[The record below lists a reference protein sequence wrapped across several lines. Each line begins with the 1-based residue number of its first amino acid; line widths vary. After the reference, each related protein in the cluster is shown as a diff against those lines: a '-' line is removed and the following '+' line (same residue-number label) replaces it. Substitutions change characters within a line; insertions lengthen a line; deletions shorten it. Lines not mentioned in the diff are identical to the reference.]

1 MFLADKKNVDFNLC
15 GATELTV
22 KNSYRYYV
30 DFLLEFCIKLFTIEG
45 LPESIPEK
53 EILSRCFLFGT
64 CGIVETK
71 ETGLIAVRPN
81 LHGVTNYFDEFTH
94 FTWATPLWSG
104 DAEIGKTGVLIDANE
119 LRNELFPKIR
129 RYALMLSH
137 CDVTLTH
144 NLVNGRSNMVIRAI
158 TSKFAKMAKDIRR
171 KQYNGELD
179 VYVDAGFD
187 TLNFIDTKS
196 SSVSN
201 YMGALD
207 TRNELLNNFM
217 EELGIKRTNQKRERM
232 VVEEVSAGDE
242 LLLLNINNMYETMK
256 KGIEE
261 MNRVF
266 GTSASIICNVDY
278 EKGDNIDNESDR
290 ITTEDNTVTSE

>member
-1 MFLADKKNVDFNLC
+1 
-15 GATELTV
+15 
-22 KNSYRYYV
+22 
-30 DFLLEFCIKLFTIEG
+30 
-45 LPESIPEK
+45 
-53 EILSRCFLFGT
+53 
-64 CGIVETK
+64 
-71 ETGLIAVRPN
+71 
-81 LHGVTNYFDEFTH
+81 
-94 FTWATPLWSG
+94 
-104 DAEIGKTGVLIDANE
+104 
-119 LRNELFPKIR
+119 
-129 RYALMLSH
+129 
-137 CDVTLTH
+137 
-144 NLVNGRSNMVIRAI
+144 
-158 TSKFAKMAKDIRR
+158 MAKDIRR

-196 SSVSN
+196 GSVSN

-242 LLLLNINNMYETMK
+242 LLLLNINNMFETMK

-278 EKGDNIDNESDR
+278 EKGDNIDNESNR
-290 ITTEDNTVTSE
+290 LTTKDNTIITE

>member
-1 MFLADKKNVDFNLC
+1 MFLSNKQNVDFNLC

-30 DFLLEFCIKLFTIEG
+30 DFLLEFCMKLFTIEG

-64 CGIVETK
+64 CGIVDTK

-81 LHGVTNYFDEFTH
+81 LHGVTNYFDEFTN

-144 NLVNGRSNMVIRAI
+144 DLVNGRSNMVIRAL

-196 SSVSN
+196 GSVSN

-242 LLLLNINNMYETMK
+242 LLLLNINNMFETMK

-266 GTSASIICNVDY
+266 GTSASITCNVDY
-278 EKGDNIDNESDR
+278 EKGDNIDNESNR
-290 ITTEDNTVTSE
+290 LTTEDNTVTS

>member
-30 DFLLEFCIKLFTIEG
+30 DFLLEFCMKLFTIEG
-45 LPESIPEK
+45 LPKSIPEK

-144 NLVNGRSNMVIRAI
+144 DLVNGRSNMVIRAL

-196 SSVSN
+196 GSVSN

-232 VVEEVSAGDE
+232 VVEEVSAGDG
-242 LLLLNINNMYETMK
+242 LLLLNLNNMYETMK

-266 GTSASIICNVDY
+266 GTSASITCNVEY
-278 EKGDNIDNESDR
+278 EKGDNAHNESNR
-290 ITTEDNTVTSE
+290 LTKEDNTTTSE